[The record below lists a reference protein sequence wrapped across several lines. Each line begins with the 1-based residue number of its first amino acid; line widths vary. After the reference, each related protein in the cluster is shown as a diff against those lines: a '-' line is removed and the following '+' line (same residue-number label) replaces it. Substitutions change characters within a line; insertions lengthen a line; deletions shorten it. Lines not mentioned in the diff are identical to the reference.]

1 VSSHADTIR
10 RALSRV
16 PLTGDGSHPDVNDA
30 LDAVTEWE
38 AENQQLRDALERIA
52 ANGEAWEL
60 PPRGV
65 IAMSRIARSA
75 LAAVRVEER

>member
-1 VSSHADTIR
+1 VSHADTIR
-10 RALSRV
+10 RYIYPVTPAL
-16 PLTGDGSHPDVNDA
+16 PGAPTANQAEDA
-30 LDAVTEWE
+30 LDALL

-75 LAAVRVEER
+75 LEGRVEERP